1 MFGFS
6 FDAIVAVHDTARLP
20 DWKFG
25 VKPELAASPY
35 SQMPDKVFA
44 SELHMD
50 TPRVQ
55 TQIVSRRKGA
65 FGDRNSIGF
74 RHTFFIQRSNSSN

>member
-1 MFGFS
+1 MSGFS

-20 DWKFG
+20 DRKFG
-25 VKPELAASPY
+25 VKAELAASPY
-35 SQMPDKVFA
+35 SQMSDKVFA

-50 TPRVQ
+50 TPRMQ

-65 FGDRNSIGF
+65 FGDGNSIG
-74 RHTFFIQRSNSSN
+74 RHNTFFIQRLNSSN